1 MQLLYFLLPLLV
13 HASPLAK
20 RLDSCGPSVQD
31 QPDSPPDTCST
42 PVTGPTSDPATYA
55 VTVDRNVDIAYGSG
69 TPTQV
74 GVPRDWTSSCGPS
87 IQNLCNAI
95 QSHPLGKWTWDHTS
109 PTCLIGVYLPDL
121 PGSAPVPSAGN
132 CADLI
137 LNPMATIMD
146 QAIQQS
152 NGQAPNR
159 GRINLK
165 DFPHGAIP
173 ATTQTDNNGNSVN
186 NPALPPSNG
195 VAVNAGY
202 PSWFIQAG
210 LGPTEVVPVSAS

>member
-1 MQLLYFLLPLLV
+1 
-13 HASPLAK
+13 
-20 RLDSCGPSVQD
+20 
-31 QPDSPPDTCST
+31 
-42 PVTGPTSDPATYA
+42 
-55 VTVDRNVDIAYGSG
+55 
-69 TPTQV
+69 
-74 GVPRDWTSSCGPS
+74 
-87 IQNLCNAI
+87 
-95 QSHPLGKWTWDHTS
+95 
-109 PTCLIGVYLPDL
+109 
-121 PGSAPVPSAGN
+121 
-132 CADLI
+132 
-137 LNPMATIMD
+137 MATIMD